1 MMSRRSMKYWRCS
14 SASGVKDSL
23 AKTVHRKSS
32 IPGSRSENRNI
43 LNILYLIPTYP
54 DKLGQRRKD
63 TCVSSF
69 HTLPRF

>member
-23 AKTVHRKSS
+23 AKTEHRKSS

-43 LNILYLIPTYP
+43 LQNFICAARQFRLLNNV
-54 DKLGQRRKD
+54 KKQRR
-63 TCVSSF
+63 
-69 HTLPRF
+69 R